1 MCRTWNLLEFLLLM
15 LAEAHTDQ
23 LLENYWHVFSFC
35 FDFFN
40 KTKLSLMNLQQAT
53 MRELQMALRWTLL
66 VVYSQLWPF
75 HALVSLTFPDWLHC
89 RVLLSSPAL
98 TWCTTHSFPSFRL
111 CCTSNRLMM
120 KSTMWAA
127 DGRQWEGNV
136 NKYVCMS
143 GTICQQSQSASK
155 VLVGNQSL
163 HGRDVYLPWDCW
175 EDWWTDQR
183 TLHWLTVT
191 YTHTHTHT
199 R

>member
-1 MCRTWNLLEFLLLM
+1 MCRTWNLLEFLQLM

-40 KTKLSLMNLQQAT
+40 KTKRSLMNLQQAT

-89 RVLLSSPAL
+89 RVLLSSPAR

-155 VLVGNQSL
+155 GACGEPITSWKGRILTLGLLRGLVDRPEDAPL
-163 HGRDVYLPWDCW
+163 IDRDL
-175 EDWWTDQR
+175 
-183 TLHWLTVT
+183 
-191 YTHTHTHT
+191 HTHT